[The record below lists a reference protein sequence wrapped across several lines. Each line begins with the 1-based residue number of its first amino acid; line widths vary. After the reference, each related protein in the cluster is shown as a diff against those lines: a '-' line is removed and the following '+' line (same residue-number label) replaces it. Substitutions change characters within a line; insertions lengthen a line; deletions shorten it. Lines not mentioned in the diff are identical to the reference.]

1 MGGCFFVR
9 ICYSII
15 SNKKSP
21 QLVMKIIIQT
31 KNIKLNRAL
40 SEYIEEK
47 LGSLEKFLEIIYDKE
62 KYYNSYFGK
71 GKSRLEM
78 WLEIGKESQHHRKGP
93 VFRAE
98 AQIRFPKKSIRA
110 EAVAK
115 NLRQAITE
123 AKDELQRGLK
133 QYKEKLTSLTKR
145 KTRRFKK
152 EFRLSPGARFYRKG
166 RIREE
171 GI

>member
-1 MGGCFFVR
+1 
-9 ICYSII
+9 
-15 SNKKSP
+15 
-21 QLVMKIIIQT
+21 MKIIVKT
-31 KNIKLNRAL
+31 KNIKLNRVL
-40 SEYIEEK
+40 LQYIEEK

-62 KYYNSYFGK
+62 KYFNGYFGK
-71 GKSRLEM
+71 GKPRLEM
-78 WLEIGKESQHHRKGP
+78 WLEIGKENQHHRKGL

-98 AQIRFPKKSIRA
+98 AQLRLPKESIRA

-123 AKDELQRGLK
+123 VKDELQRGLK

-152 EFRLSPGARFYRKG
+152 EFRLSPRARFYRKG

>member
-1 MGGCFFVR
+1 
-9 ICYSII
+9 
-15 SNKKSP
+15 
-21 QLVMKIIIQT
+21 MKIIIQT
-31 KNIKLNRAL
+31 RNIKLNRAL

-47 LGSLEKFLEIIYDKE
+47 LDPLEKFSKILYNEE
-62 KYYNSYFGK
+62 KYFNHFFGK
-71 GKSRLEM
+71 GKPRAEM

-110 EAVAK
+110 KAISK
-115 NLRQAITE
+115 NLKQAITE
-123 AKDELQRGLK
+123 IKDELQRGLK
-133 QYKEKLTSLTKR
+133 QYKEKLISLTKR
-145 KTRRFKK
+145 KTRVIKK
-152 EFRLSPGARFYRKG
+152 ELHLTTQARFYRKG